1 MARDTL
7 DPKMTKRRL
16 SAPVLRLLC
25 SILLLNFA
33 ISFVVRSANHRSND
47 GRNNAMIPSFRTK
60 TARSRSCHIEGN
72 ALWSTSSLA
81 SEEASLK
88 RIKLLNQN
96 VQSLKRVLEREY
108 ISFFNPMK
116 TEFYASDVTF
126 VDPLTSLS
134 GVSSYQA
141 NVDMLAGRTLLGKIL
156 FRDANIVL
164 HSVSG
169 GEVQEDGTISDITTR
184 WTLRFTFQILPWAP
198 TAVFTGISQYHVK
211 PDNETRVKIYS
222 QKDYWDSI
230 NIMKGR
236 YEPVSKSIA
245 FSDFLDQLN
254 PNKNLGVAPS
264 AMGRELPYQLL
275 RRGNGYEVRR
285 YPSFAAAVI
294 EYDRRDEGYELL
306 GSFSREMNPLSPA
319 IMEVSTSS
327 TERKKYMRWPLMYEQ
342 TPGNE
347 VVVPA
352 NLLEKA
358 MQSSSVD
365 IQTVPER
372 VVAVGVFDDALTEPA
387 VRAIN
392 ASLRAAFERD
402 GLVAQEESSNFL
414 MFAQYDAV
422 YSMGKRKAEVWI
434 TLTDNGHPW

>member
-1 MARDTL
+1 MLRDILTTE
-7 DPKMTKRRL
+7 MTKRRV
-16 SAPVLRLLC
+16 SAPVLRWLC
-25 SILLLNFA
+25 SILLFNFA
-33 ISFVVRSANHRSND
+33 ISFVVRSANHCSNNC
-47 GRNNAMIPSFRTK
+47 RNCALIPSFRTK
-60 TARSRSCHIEGN
+60 AVGKSCHIEGS

-116 TEFYASDVTF
+116 TEFYAPDVTF

-198 TAVFTGISQYHVK
+198 TAVFTGISRYHVK
-211 PDNETRVKIYS
+211 PDNETGVKIYS

-230 NIMKGR
+230 NIVGGR

-254 PNKNLGVAPS
+254 PNKILGVAPS

-294 EYDRRDEGYELL
+294 EYDRRDQGYELL
-306 GSFSREMNPLSPA
+306 GSFSR
-319 IMEVSTSS
+319 
-327 TERKKYMRWPLMYEQ
+327 
-342 TPGNE
+342 
-347 VVVPA
+347 
-352 NLLEKA
+352 
-358 MQSSSVD
+358 
-365 IQTVPER
+365 
-372 VVAVGVFDDALTEPA
+372 
-387 VRAIN
+387 
-392 ASLRAAFERD
+392 
-402 GLVAQEESSNFL
+402 
-414 MFAQYDAV
+414 
-422 YSMGKRKAEVWI
+422 GK
-434 TLTDNGHPW
+434 